1 MKKILGSF
9 LVLLST
15 IYGQK
20 KEIELGQSIEVKKEK
35 VLSYKVAEFPAYS
48 NLYFI
53 KEESDTFT
61 FTPDVVG
68 VYKVEVDYGSDK
80 EYIEILVK
88 PNEKYNENDVYVLLE
103 EAINEGH
110 LELLEEK
117 LNVLFKNN
125 PQDANIKIYLK
136 KYIDYL
142 LDQQMREEAFAIY
155 KVLNA
160 NYKLL
165 NSENL
170 DILTKIYENKEK
182 KDLLD
187 LEILKLLSYFDNKYT
202 YILAKESLRLGK
214 NTEKALLL
222 VQSRYDNLFDKE
234 AAKVLAEYYINNGE
248 FSKSEKY
255 LKITDRILLA
265 KEYYKLG
272 NKSSFEYIYD
282 KLEEEE
288 RVEVDKY
295 VKIMDEEETIKLYY
309 EKAVLSMENQR
320 YEIADIYFKR
330 VIRLTI
336 DDNLRKKAI
345 FNIGKMYLDE
355 KKYDE
360 SLLVFERYLK
370 EYGSVVDAEA
380 RYSLG
385 ILYYNLKKFPESD
398 KIFNQIVS
406 LYPDTVWATRASIYK
421 LKLKNKGDNNES

>member
-20 KEIELGQSIEVKKEK
+20 KEVVLGQNVEIKRDK
-35 VLSYKVAEFPAYS
+35 VISYKVSEFPPYS
-48 NLYFI
+48 NLYFLEG
-53 KEESDTFT
+53 KEDKFI

-68 VYKVEVDYGSDK
+68 VYRVEVDYGSDK
-80 EYIEILVK
+80 EYIEILVE
-88 PNEKYNENDVYVLLE
+88 PSETYSEEEVYNIIE
-103 EAINEGH
+103 ECISIGD
-110 LELLEEK
+110 LVLLEEK

-125 PQDANIKIYLK
+125 PQDKNIKIYLER
-136 KYIDYL
+136 YINYL
-142 LDQQMREEAFAIY
+142 LDIDMRKEAFSIY
-155 KVLNA
+155 KILNA
-160 NYKLL
+160 NYKLF
-165 NSENL
+165 NKENIS
-170 DILTKIYENKEK
+170 ILEKIYENSEEK
-182 KDLLD
+182 DDLD
-187 LEILKLLSYFDNKYT
+187 LEVLKLLSYFDNKYT
-202 YILAKESLRLGK
+202 YILAKESLKLGK

-222 VQSRYDNLFDKE
+222 VQSRYDNSFDKE
-234 AAKVLAEYYINNGE
+234 AAKVIAEYYIDNGQ
-248 FSKSEKY
+248 FSKSERY
-255 LKITDRILLA
+255 LKITDKVFLA
-265 KEYYKLG
+265 KEYYKIG
-272 NKSSFEYIYD
+272 NKASFDYIYN
-282 KLEEEE
+282 KLGEEE
-288 RVEVDKY
+288 RVEVDEY
-295 VKIMDEEETIKLYY
+295 VKVLNEEETIKLYY
-309 EKAVLSMENQR
+309 EKALISMENQR

-355 KKYDE
+355 KKYDQ

-421 LKLKNKGDNNES
+421 LKLKDKGDNNES